1 MGIKLSFSKIS
12 TYVTCPRKYFLS
24 YICNLGTGSS
34 PHMSNGS
41 AIHKCAEDFPDWL
54 EEKKTYENLVSY
66 YYEIL
71 PGIDRDNLV
80 HESIETIDT
89 ETGEIITD
97 IIINPVFEQKA
108 LKALKTFYDDYTGNK
123 YQQVES
129 GRYAYQGPNR
139 KEAIPVI
146 KLREQWFNFKTKDG
160 HEIRGVI
167 DRVDDEIG
175 GEHIVDYKS
184 GQSRT
189 PYKSL
194 QDPLDIK
201 SLQLSMY
208 SLVRYKETGKI
219 PIKTSFFYLEP
230 AKGKKVEKGEYR
242 TAPQRTLEDL
252 DRVEEFLNG
261 MGNEIESALDKK
273 DFPIGD
279 APDCFWCD
287 FKDKC
292 EILAESELNTMRN
305 VIEIETEKPKLEIDT
320 SDWD

>member
-1 MGIKLSFSKIS
+1 MAIKLSFSKIS
-12 TYVTCPRKYFLS
+12 SYVDCPRKFFLS

-41 AIHKCAEDFPDWL
+41 AIHKCAEDFPTWEK
-54 EEKKTYENLVSY
+54 EEQTYENLTKY
-66 YYEIL
+66 YFKVLPEI
-71 PGIDRDNLV
+71 DKENLV
-80 HESIETIDT
+80 HEVIESVNE
-89 ETGEIITD
+89 ETGEIISD
-97 IIINPVFEQKA
+97 IIVNPVFEQKA
-108 LKALKTFYDDYTGNK
+108 LNSLKEFYEDYTNNK
-123 YQQVES
+123 FQQVTT
-129 GRYAYQGPNR
+129 GRYAFQGPNR
-139 KEAIPVI
+139 KDKIPMI

-184 GQSRT
+184 GKSRT

-194 QDPLDIK
+194 MDPLDIK

-219 PIKTSFFYLEP
+219 PIKTSFFYVEP
-230 AKGKKVEKGEYR
+230 DMKKKNPKGEYR
-242 TAPQRTLEDL
+242 TAPQRTLEEL
-252 DRVEEFLNG
+252 ERVEKFLNDI
-261 MGNEIESALDKK
+261 GNEIESALDKK

-279 APDCFWCD
+279 SPNCFFCD

-292 EILAESELNTMRN
+292 DILAESELSAMRN
-305 VIEIETEKPKLEIDT
+305 SFDIQKKKSIEIDT

>member
-12 TYVTCPRKYFLS
+12 TYVECPRKFFLS

-41 AIHKCAEDFPDWL
+41 AIHKCCEDFPSWPKETQTL
-54 EEKKTYENLVSY
+54 ENLISY
-66 YYEIL
+66 YYVVL
-71 PGIDRDNLV
+71 PENDKDNLV
-80 HESIETIDT
+80 HESID
-89 ETGEIITD
+89 GEIIV
-97 IIINPVFEQKA
+97 NPLFEQKA
-108 LKALKTFYDDYTGNK
+108 IKALQSFYDDYTENNF
-123 YQQVES
+123 QQVES

-139 KEAIPVI
+139 DEPVPMI
-146 KLREQWFNFKTKDG
+146 KLTEQWFNFKTKDG

-167 DRVDDEIG
+167 DRVDEEIG

-189 PYKSL
+189 AYKAL
-194 QDPLDIK
+194 QDPLNMK

-230 AKGKKVEKGEYR
+230 DKKKKIQKGEYR
-242 TAPQRTLEDL
+242 TAPQRTEKELEK
-252 DRVEEFLNG
+252 VEQFLNN
-261 MGNEIESALDKK
+261 MGNEIEDALDKK
-273 DFPIGD
+273 DFPMGD
-279 APDCFWCD
+279 APQCFWCD

-292 EILAESELNTMRN
+292 DILAESELTAMRN
-305 VIEIETEKPKLEIDT
+305 AMDIEKSKEVEIDL
-320 SDWD
+320 SDWDI

>member
-1 MGIKLSFSKIS
+1 MPVKLSFSKIS
-12 TYVTCPRKYFLS
+12 AYVDCPRKFFLS
-24 YICNLGTGSS
+24 YICNMGTGSS

-41 AIHKCAEDFPDWL
+41 AIHKCCEDFPDWSKDDQTL
-54 EEKKTYENLVSY
+54 ESLIQY
-66 YYEIL
+66 YYKVL
-71 PGIDRDNLV
+71 PENDKENLV
-80 HESIETIDT
+80 HESID
-89 ETGEIITD
+89 GEL
-97 IIINPVFEQKA
+97 IINPVFEQKA
-108 LKALKTFYDDYTGNK
+108 IKALHQFYYDYTENK
-123 YQQVES
+123 FQHVES
-129 GRYAYQGPNR
+129 GRYAFQGPNR
-139 KEAIPVI
+139 DNPIPVI

-167 DRVDDEIG
+167 DRVDEEIG

-219 PIKTSFFYLEP
+219 PVKTSFFYLEP

-242 TAPQRTLEDL
+242 TAPQRTLEEL
-252 DRVEEFLNG
+252 ERVENFLNG
-261 MGNEIESALDKK
+261 MGNEIESALEKK
-273 DFPIGD
+273 DFPMGD
-279 APDCFWCD
+279 APNCFFCD

-292 EILAESELNTMRN
+292 EILAESELTELRN
-305 VIEIETEKPKLEIDT
+305 SFEIEKEKQVDIDL
-320 SDWD
+320 SDW

>member
-1 MGIKLSFSKIS
+1 MPVKLSFSKIS
-12 TYVTCPRKYFLS
+12 AYVDCPRKFFLS
-24 YICNLGTGSS
+24 YICNMGTGSS

-41 AIHKCAEDFPDWL
+41 AIHKCAEDFPDWP
-54 EEKKTYENLVSY
+54 EEKRTYEELVNY

-71 PGIDRDNLV
+71 PGIDTNNLV
-80 HESIETIDT
+80 HESID
-89 ETGEIITD
+89 GEL
-97 IIINPVFEQKA
+97 IINPVFEKKA
-108 LKALKTFYDDYTGNK
+108 LDALKSFYEDYTENK
-123 YQQVES
+123 FQHVET

-139 KEAIPVI
+139 DDTIPMI
-146 KLREQWFNFKTKDG
+146 KLREQWFNFVTKDG

-167 DRVDDEIG
+167 DRVDEEIG

-219 PIKTSFFYLEP
+219 PVKTSFFYLEP
-230 AKGKKVEKGEYR
+230 AKNKKVLKGEYR
-242 TAPQRTLEDL
+242 TAPQRTLNEL
-252 DRVEEFLNG
+252 ERVEGFLNN
-261 MGNEIESALDKK
+261 MGNEIESALDKNE
-273 DFPIGD
+273 FPIGD
-279 APDCFWCD
+279 SPNCFFCD

-292 EILAESELNTMRN
+292 EILAESELSERRN
-305 VIEIETEKPKLEIDT
+305 SFAIEKKKSIEIDT

>member
-1 MGIKLSFSKIS
+1 MGVKLSFSKIS
-12 TYVTCPRKYFLS
+12 TYVECPRKFFLS

-41 AIHKCAEDFPDWL
+41 AIHKCCEDFVDWP
-54 EEKKTYENLVSY
+54 EEKQTYEDLTKY

-71 PGIDRDNLV
+71 PGIDTDNLV
-80 HESIETIDT
+80 HESFDELV
-89 ETGEIITD
+89 
-97 IIINPVFEQKA
+97 IINPVFEQKA
-108 LKALKTFYDDYTGNK
+108 LKALKSFYDDYKDNS

-139 KEAIPVI
+139 EDITPKI
-146 KLREQWFNFKTKDG
+146 LLQEQWFNIKTKDG
-160 HEIRGVI
+160 HEIRGLI
-167 DRVDDEIG
+167 DRVDEEIG

-189 PYKSL
+189 AYKAL
-194 QDPLDIK
+194 QDPLNMK
-201 SLQLSMY
+201 SIQLSIY
-208 SLVRYKETGKI
+208 ALARYKETGKI

-230 AKGKKVEKGEYR
+230 DKKKKVQKGEYR
-242 TAPQRTLEDL
+242 TAPQRNLAELEK
-252 DRVEEFLNG
+252 VEEFLND

-279 APDCFWCD
+279 APMCFWCD

-292 EILAESELNTMRN
+292 DIMAESELTAMRN
-305 VIEIETEKPKLEIDT
+305 TIEIEKEKSIEIDT

>member
-1 MGIKLSFSKIS
+1 MAIKLSFSKIS
-12 TYVTCPRKYFLS
+12 TYVDCPRKYFLS

-41 AIHKCAEDFPDWL
+41 AIHLCCEHFPEWPKEKQNL
-54 EEKKTYENLVSY
+54 EELLAY
-66 YYEIL
+66 YFKVLPEI
-71 PGIDRDNLV
+71 DKDNLV
-80 HESIETIDT
+80 HELIESVDM
-89 ETGEIITD
+89 ETGEILKELVV
-97 IIINPVFEQKA
+97 NPVFEQKA
-108 LKALKTFYDDYTGNK
+108 MKALHQFYYDYTENK
-123 YQQVES
+123 FQHVET

-139 KEAIPVI
+139 KEPIPVI

-194 QDPLDIK
+194 RDPLDMK
-201 SLQLSMY
+201 SIQLSMY

-219 PIKTSFFYLEP
+219 PVKTSFFYLEP
-230 AKGKKVEKGEYR
+230 AKDKKVEKGEYR
-242 TAPQRTLEDL
+242 TAPQRTVEELE
-252 DRVEEFLNG
+252 RVETFLNDI
-261 MGNEIESALDKK
+261 GNEMESATKNY

-279 APDCFWCD
+279 SPNCYFCD
-287 FKDKC
+287 FRNKC
-292 EILAESELNTMRN
+292 DILAESEISDRKNAF
-305 VIEIETEKPKLEIDT
+305 EIENKKDIEIDT

>member
-1 MGIKLSFSKIS
+1 
-12 TYVTCPRKYFLS
+12 
-24 YICNLGTGSS
+24 
-34 PHMSNGS
+34 MSNGS
-41 AIHKCAEDFPDWL
+41 VIHKCAEDFPDWP
-54 EEKKTYENLVSY
+54 EEKKTYEELIKY

-71 PGIDRDNLV
+71 PTIDTDNLV
-80 HESIETIDT
+80 HELIESVDE

-97 IIINPVFEQKA
+97 IIINPIFEQKA
-108 LKALKTFYDDYTGNK
+108 LKGLKEFYEDYTQNK
-123 YQQVES
+123 FQQVES
-129 GRYAYQGPNR
+129 GRYAFQGPNR
-139 KEAIPVI
+139 EKKIPMI
-146 KLREQWFNFKTKDG
+146 KMREQWFNFKTKDG

-219 PIKTSFFYLEP
+219 PIKTSFFYVEP
-230 AKGKKVEKGEYR
+230 AKNKKVEKGEYR
-242 TAPQRTLEDL
+242 TAPQRTEEELE
-252 DRVEEFLNG
+252 RVENFLNS
-261 MGNEIESALDKK
+261 MGNEIENAIKNN

-279 APDCFWCD
+279 SPNCFFCD

-292 EILAESELNTMRN
+292 DIIAESELSTRINAF
-305 VIEIETEKPKLEIDT
+305 EIEKEKSIEIDT